1 MTGIRK
7 RLLRGLT
14 TPTIRPE
21 NTCRNDPHPMPR
33 DTRDSQLTEDLPV
46 GGQAVIEGVMIRAE
60 DKVVTA
66 VRTPEQQIVVREDI
80 HVPWGRRLR
89 LLRVPVLRG
98 AVAFFEMMIIGLR
111 TLNFSADMAMQGEE
125 AERPV
130 RPEEDGWKNKLALGL
145 TLAVSL
151 GLGIGLFFFLPL
163 FAAQLTGASRNAVEF
178 NLIAGLVRMVLFLS
192 YLWGISHWSEIRRVF
207 EYHGAEH
214 KSIFNHEAGADLT
227 VEKAREF
234 GRLHPRCGT
243 SFLLIVV
250 LVSIF
255 VFAFVDSAFV
265 VVFGHLQSLL
275 ERFATHLSL
284 LPFVSGLSFELL
296 KLSGRKRNHPVTRIL
311 IAPGLWLQRITT
323 REPTDDQLEVALV
336 ALRHALGKASPVEYT
351 LWDAEGEWRSRSR
364 GAAAATGI
372 VAGSAE

>member
-1 MTGIRK
+1 
-7 RLLRGLT
+7 
-14 TPTIRPE
+14 
-21 NTCRNDPHPMPR
+21 MPR
-33 DTRDSQLTEDLPV
+33 DSKDSQLTEDLPV

-66 VRTPEQQIVVREDI
+66 VRTPEQQIVVREEI
-80 HVPWGRRLR
+80 HVPWGRRLG
-89 LLRVPVLRG
+89 LSRVPILRG

-125 AERPV
+125 SDEPARSES
-130 RPEEDGWKNKLALGL
+130 EDGWKNKLALGL

-151 GLGIGLFFFLPL
+151 GLGIGMFFFLPL

-178 NLIAGLVRMVLFLS
+178 NLIAGAVRMVLFLA

-336 ALRHALGKASPVEYT
+336 ALRHALGKESPVEYA
-351 LWDAEGEWRSRSR
+351 LWDAEGEWRR
-364 GAAAATGI
+364 GPRKAAAAAGI
-372 VAGSAE
+372 AAGSAEVSE

>member
-1 MTGIRK
+1 M
-7 RLLRGLT
+7 
-14 TPTIRPE
+14 
-21 NTCRNDPHPMPR
+21 
-33 DTRDSQLTEDLPV
+33 
-46 GGQAVIEGVMIRAE
+46 
-60 DKVVTA
+60 
-66 VRTPEQQIVVREDI
+66 
-80 HVPWGRRLR
+80 
-89 LLRVPVLRG
+89 
-98 AVAFFEMMIIGLR
+98 
-111 TLNFSADMAMQGEE
+111 
-125 AERPV
+125 
-130 RPEEDGWKNKLALGL
+130 
-145 TLAVSL
+145 
-151 GLGIGLFFFLPL
+151 
-163 FAAQLTGASRNAVEF
+163 
-178 NLIAGLVRMVLFLS
+178 
-192 YLWGISHWSEIRRVF
+192 
-207 EYHGAEH
+207 
-214 KSIFNHEAGADLT
+214 
-227 VEKAREF
+227 
-234 GRLHPRCGT
+234 HPRCGT